1 MGSIKVFEDVEK
13 ETRLH
18 LGESGVNSMLAWEM
32 SLVLVVSDFGEV

>member
-1 MGSIKVFEDVEK
+1 MGLIKVFEDVEK

-18 LGESGVNSMLAWEM
+18 YWESRVNSMLAWEM